1 MILLKEGSIFAVD
14 AATPEDVST
23 FFQDNYP
30 KLTDNDTALILDH
43 YPRQPAVPRHQAWF
57 PTASLAYGEATF
69 ICPTVNVLAAI
80 SAAHGNA
87 STAATAPRI
96 FSYRYNVQ
104 DAENTADGLGVLHL
118 FEAAAVFGPTSIG
131 PVRLSYLTYN
141 AAIVPVVMDYWI
153 SFVRALDPNVYRNAG
168 APLWEVWG
176 GANRTTSP
184 GRTRREVGS
193 SWRRLV
199 IETGVT
205 RIEDVPADQ
214 LDRCDFWESLGRVTQ
229 QKVR

>member
-1 MILLKEGSIFAVD
+1 
-14 AATPEDVST
+14 
-23 FFQDNYP
+23 
-30 KLTDNDTALILDH
+30 LTDNDTALILDR
-43 YPRQPAVPRHQAWF
+43 YPLQPAVPRHQAWF
-57 PTASLAYGEATF
+57 PAASLAYGEATF

-87 STAATAPRI
+87 SSPPTTAANPPRI

-104 DAENTADGLGVLHL
+104 DAENTADGVGVLHL

-168 APLWEVWG
+168 APLWEAWG
-176 GANRTTSP
+176 GANGTTSP
-184 GRTRREVGS
+184 GSRRRREVRD

-205 RIEDVPADQ
+205 RMENMPADQ
-214 LDRCDFWESLGRVTQ
+214 LDRCDFWESLGSVTQ